1 MSWEFQMG
9 EEPPAG
15 AGRRFWEWRFPNLGK
30 MNPPGG
36 GMHPSETGNGWEF
49 PGIPGKCI
57 RNPRFDSAGNST
69 GKLWKEPRIVPSSG
83 NWDKEGRSGKEFS
96 KLDSGSKHPGK
107 IRGRSRQDEFLI
119 WKRRR
124 QKLELFHK
132 LWMRKLLETILKE
145 LGNHK
150 TRETPALDPSKF
162 PEFLEALA
170 ALPSRIQEFLG
181 KSRGN

>member
-1 MSWEFQMG
+1 MLEADFGSGASQIWEKRILQRV
-9 EEPPAG
+9 ECTPAK
-15 AGRRFWEWRFPNLGK
+15 LG
-30 MNPPGG
+30 MVGNSQEFLGG
-36 GMHPSETGNGWEF
+36 GSEIQGLI
-49 PGIPGKCI
+49 PLGIPLGSFGRSQGLFPALGIGI
-57 RNPRFDSAGNST
+57 R
-69 GKLWKEPRIVPSSG
+69 V
-83 NWDKEGRSGKEFS
+83 EGRSGKEFS

-107 IRGRSRQDEFLI
+107 IRGRSRWDEFLI

-132 LWMRKLLETILKE
+132 LWMRKLLEMILKE
-145 LGNHK
+145 LGSHK
-150 TRETPALDPSKF
+150 TGETPVLDPSKF